1 MPLATAR
8 TTAPAKSRTKA
19 RIAASVGVVLLAM
32 AATPAL
38 AQGTQSGYT
47 GPSTVPVMTV
57 RQLLDE
63 GKDDQHVTVRGK
75 LVRHIGGDRYVLAD
89 STGEMQVDIDKR
101 YFPQGQPID
110 ANDTVALTGE
120 FDKETFGTSELDVK
134 QVQVI
139 PAR

>member
-1 MPLATAR
+1 MSLATVL
-8 TTAPAKSRTKA
+8 PPA
-19 RIAASVGVVLLAM
+19 RIAASLTMALLAVV
-32 AATPAL
+32 AAPAS
-38 AQGTQSGYT
+38 AQGTQTAQSGYT

-57 RQLLDE
+57 RQLLDQ

-101 YFPQGQPID
+101 YFPQGQPVD
-110 ANDTVALTGE
+110 ANDTVELTGE

-134 QVQVI
+134 QVKLI

>member
-1 MPLATAR
+1 MS
-8 TTAPAKSRTKA
+8 PANTHSRT
-19 RIAASVGVVLLAM
+19 RIAARIGAALTLALLATGT
-32 AATPAL
+32 APTL
-38 AQGTQSGYT
+38 AQGTQPTQSGYT

-57 RQLLDE
+57 KQLLDQ

-75 LVRHIGGDRYVLAD
+75 LARHIGGDRYVLAD

-110 ANDTVALTGE
+110 ANDTVELTGE

-134 QVQVI
+134 QVKLI

>member
-1 MPLATAR
+1 MSPAR
-8 TTAPAKSRTKA
+8 TLNPTRIAARIGASLALALLSAATAPAR
-19 RIAASVGVVLLAM
+19 
-32 AATPAL
+32 
-38 AQGTQSGYT
+38 AQGTQPAQSGYT

-57 RQLLDE
+57 KQLLDQ
-63 GKDDQHVTVRGK
+63 GKDDQQVTVRGK
-75 LVRHIGGDRYVLAD
+75 LARHIGGDRYVLVD

-110 ANDTVALTGE
+110 ANDTVELTGE

-134 QVQVI
+134 QVKLI

>member
-1 MPLATAR
+1 MSLARVLSA
-8 TTAPAKSRTKA
+8 A
-19 RIAASVGVVLLAM
+19 RIAATLTTALFAVTAP
-32 AATPAL
+32 PAL
-38 AQGTQSGYT
+38 AQGTQSAPSGQSGYT

-57 RQLLDE
+57 RQLLDQ

-75 LVRHIGGDRYVLAD
+75 LARHIGGDRYVLAD

-110 ANDTVALTGE
+110 ANDTVELTGE

-134 QVQVI
+134 QVKLI

>member
-1 MPLATAR
+1 MSLARAR
-8 TTAPAKSRTKA
+8 INAT
-19 RIAASVGVVLLAM
+19 IAASLGAALLTI
-32 AATPAL
+32 AAAPAS
-38 AQGTQSGYT
+38 AQGTQAGQSGYT
-47 GPSTVPVMTV
+47 GPSTVPLMSV
-57 RQLLDE
+57 RQLLDQ

-101 YFPQGQPID
+101 YFPQGQTID
-110 ANDTVALTGE
+110 ANDTVELTGE

-134 QVQVI
+134 QVKVI